1 MMESRIA
8 KPITHE
14 AFERA
19 EISKGEILLKGSARL
34 VGSDALQPIDLIR
47 EIVDAEPFA
56 LNNAVVERVLH
67 LLVEVVVEAG
77 VVGASVKVP
86 ELGTFDA
93 TGVDGKMV
101 FRFYEGDQ

>member
-1 MMESRIA
+1 MMESSIP
-8 KPITHE
+8 KPIARE

-19 EISKGEILLKGSARL
+19 EIAKGEIVLRGSARL
-34 VGSDALQPIDLIR
+34 VGSEALQPIDLIR
-47 EIVDAEPFA
+47 EIVDAEPSA

>member
-1 MMESRIA
+1 MTESKATEPIA
-8 KPITHE
+8 HK
-14 AFERA
+14 ALERA
-19 EISKGEILLKGSARL
+19 EIAKGEILLRGSARL
-34 VGSDALQPIDLIR
+34 IESDALQPIDLIR

-56 LNNAVVERVLH
+56 LNDAVVERVLH

-77 VVGASVKVP
+77 VAGASVKVP

-93 TGVDGKMV
+93 TDVDGKMV

>member
-1 MMESRIA
+1 MMESKA
-8 KPITHE
+8 AGPMAHGVL
-14 AFERA
+14 ERA
-19 EISKGEILLKGSARL
+19 EIAKGEILLRGSARL

-56 LNNAVVERVLH
+56 LNDADVERVLH
-67 LLVEVVVEAG
+67 LLVEVVVNAG
-77 VVGASVKVP
+77 VAGASVKVP

-101 FRFYEGDQ
+101 FRFYEGEQ